1 MGPGRKIIGV
11 SGVMGSG
18 KSTFCRM
25 LEKKFGFYWID
36 ADAIV
41 HDLYKPGQPGY
52 QKIKDYFGAQ
62 FVGKKGVLR
71 GRLRRFVLKTPQK
84 LWILNKIIHP
94 LVAHELNK
102 KIVHSVGTYGSVCIE
117 AFYFEPHDLGKFVD
131 QIIVVDASNEKIL
144 KRLKSRKIPKSQLLT
159 MLKFQRKNLPKIFT
173 KIENNH
179 SEKALLKKIS
189 TLDLPLH

>member
-1 MGPGRKIIGV
+1 MT
-11 SGVMGSG
+11 GSG
-18 KSTFCRM
+18 KSTFCRI
-25 LEKKFGFYWID
+25 LEKKFGFHWID

-62 FVGKKGVLR
+62 FVGKHGVLR

-94 LVAHELNK
+94 LLAHELNK
-102 KIVHSVGTYGSVCIE
+102 KIIHINGPICIE

-131 QIIVVDASNEKIL
+131 EVVVIDAPDEQIL

-173 KIENNH
+173 RIENNH
-179 SEKALLKKIS
+179 SEKVLLKKIS
-189 TLDLPLH
+189 TLDLPLC